1 MDVLQGRR
9 RDLSRQ
15 IERIDDE
22 LVGLREERRV
32 RKETAMVYQLNH
44 AWEEDEDSGS
54 GASGV

>member
-44 AWEEDEDSGS
+44 AWEEEE
-54 GASGV
+54 